1 MYTWALRNLITEFA
15 RAAKRPHVPR
25 EAAMRQLYI
34 DAGVPLPEGS
44 FQFLLHSCLAPGA
57 DNVQHDEKE
66 EECEDNACWEEE
78 GGEEEEVEVDPEACV
93 KRT

>member
-1 MYTWALRNLITEFA
+1 
-15 RAAKRPHVPR
+15 
-25 EAAMRQLYI
+25 MRQLYI